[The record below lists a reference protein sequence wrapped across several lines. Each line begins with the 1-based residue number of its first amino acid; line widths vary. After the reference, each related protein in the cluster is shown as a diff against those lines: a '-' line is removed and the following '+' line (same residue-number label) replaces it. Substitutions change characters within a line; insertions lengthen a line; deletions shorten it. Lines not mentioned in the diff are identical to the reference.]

1 MTRNPHFDTGLGPG
15 IHPDILEEREP
26 LSRAFLAAL
35 TLHVTLLAA
44 MGIYAWMNAHRD
56 SFGAQNAGG
65 GAIGIEAVK
74 SIPLLHSGE
83 QNPVA
88 NDTESQVP
96 QQPAK
101 PVEKVKAEKVSPKA
115 VALKMKEKRRPAEVA
130 SERQRFRPFKEID
143 QNQVFAKQAPQVS
156 NPLFSAMP
164 GSGRIGTGANTTL
177 GTRFAGYAQQIQQL
191 VAQKWHTNDVDARVQ
206 TAPVVI
212 ASFDLMR
219 DGNIRNLRVLQQSGI
234 AALDYSVQRAILEAS
249 PFPPIPPG
257 FERDSAKVEFTFELK
272 R

>member
-1 MTRNPHFDTGLGPG
+1 MDQNF
-15 IHPDILEEREP
+15 HPDILDQPEP
-26 LSRAFLAAL
+26 LNRAFVAAL
-35 TLHVTLLAA
+35 TLHVTLIAG
-44 MGIYAWMNAHRD
+44 MGIYGWVSSHHE
-56 SFGAQNAGG
+56 SFGAPDAGG

-74 SIPLLHSGE
+74 SIPLLHSGP

-101 PVEKVKAEKVSPKA
+101 PLEREKEEKVSPNA
-115 VALKMKEKRRPAEVA
+115 VALKMKKRLPAYVA
-130 SERQRFRPFKEID
+130 SEHQKFRPFNQID

-177 GTRFAGYAQQIQQL
+177 GTRFAAYAQQIQQL

-212 ASFDLMR
+212 ASFDLLR
-219 DGNIRNLRVLQQSGI
+219 DGRILNLRVVQQSGI
-234 AALDYSVQRAILEAS
+234 SALDYSVQRAILEAS
-249 PFPPIPPG
+249 PFPPIPQG
-257 FERDSAKVEFTFELK
+257 FDKDSARVEFTFELK

>member
-1 MTRNPHFDTGLGPG
+1 MQNSGL
-15 IHPDILEEREP
+15 HPDILDQPEP
-26 LSRAFLAAL
+26 LSRAFVAAV
-35 TLHVTLLAA
+35 TLHVTLIVG
-44 MGIYAWMNAHRD
+44 MGIYGWVSSHHE
-56 SFGAQNAGG
+56 SFGAPDAGG

-101 PVEKVKAEKVSPKA
+101 PVEREKEEKVSPNA
-115 VALKMKEKRRPAEVA
+115 VALKMRKRLPAYVA
-130 SERQRFRPFKEID
+130 SEKQRFRPFKEIE

-191 VAQKWHTNDVDARVQ
+191 VAQKWHTGDVDAHVQ

-219 DGNIRNLRVLQQSGI
+219 DGSIRNPRIIQRSGI
-234 AALDYSVQRAILEAS
+234 SALDYSAQRAILEAS

-257 FERDSAKVEFTFELK
+257 FDKDSAHVEFTFELK

>member
-1 MTRNPHFDTGLGPG
+1 MSSQL
-15 IHPDILEEREP
+15 HPDILDQREP
-26 LSRAFLAAL
+26 LNRAFVAAL
-35 TLHVTLLAA
+35 TLHVTLIAG
-44 MGIYAWMNAHRD
+44 MGIYGWVSTHHD

-74 SIPLLHSGE
+74 SIPLLHSGA

-88 NDTESQVP
+88 DDTESQVP

-101 PVEKVKAEKVSPKA
+101 PAERVKEEKVSPNA
-115 VALKMKEKRRPAEVA
+115 VALKMKQKRLPAYVA
-130 SERQRFRPFKEID
+130 SEHQIYRPFKEID
-143 QNQVFAKQAPQVS
+143 RNQVFSRQAPQVS

-177 GTRFAGYAQQIQQL
+177 GTRFSAYAQQIQQL

-219 DGNIRNLRVLQQSGI
+219 DGSIRNLRVVQQSGI
-234 AALDYSVQRAILEAS
+234 SALDYSVQRAILEAS
-249 PFPPIPPG
+249 PFPPIPAT

>member
-1 MTRNPHFDTGLGPG
+1 MDQNF
-15 IHPDILEEREP
+15 HPDILDQPEP
-26 LSRAFLAAL
+26 LNRAFVAAL
-35 TLHVTLLAA
+35 TLHVTLFVG
-44 MGIYAWMNAHRD
+44 MGIYGWVNAHHE
-56 SFGAQNAGG
+56 SFGAPNAGG

-88 NDTESQVP
+88 SDTESQVP

-101 PVEKVKAEKVSPKA
+101 PVEREKEEKVSPNA
-115 VALKMKEKRRPAEVA
+115 VALKMKKNRLPAFVA
-130 SERQRFRPFKEID
+130 SEKQRFRPFNKID
-143 QNQVFAKQAPQVS
+143 ENQVFAKQAPQVS

-212 ASFDLMR
+212 ASFELMR
-219 DGNIRNLRVLQQSGI
+219 DGRISNLRVVQPSGI
-234 AALDYSVQRAILEAS
+234 SALDYSAQRAILEAS
-249 PFPPIPPG
+249 PFPPIPAG
-257 FERDSAKVEFTFELK
+257 FERDSARIEFTFELK

>member
-1 MTRNPHFDTGLGPG
+1 MDQNFHPH
-15 IHPDILEEREP
+15 ILDQPEP
-26 LSRAFLAAL
+26 LNRAFMAAL
-35 TLHVTLLAA
+35 TLHVTLIAGL
-44 MGIYAWMNAHRD
+44 GIYGWVSSHHE
-56 SFGAQNAGG
+56 SFGAPDAGG

-74 SIPLLHSGE
+74 SIPLLHTGP

-88 NDTESQVP
+88 NDTESQVL

-101 PVEKVKAEKVSPKA
+101 PVEREKEEKVSPNA
-115 VALKMKEKRRPAEVA
+115 VALKMKKRLPAYVA
-130 SERQRFRPFKEID
+130 SERQKFRPFKQID
-143 QNQVFAKQAPQVS
+143 ENQVFAKQAPQVS

-191 VAQKWHTNDVDARVQ
+191 VAQKWHTSDVDAHVQ

-219 DGNIRNLRVLQQSGI
+219 DGRIRNLRVVQQSGVS
-234 AALDYSVQRAILEAS
+234 ALDYSAQRAILEAS
-249 PFPPIPPG
+249 PFPPIPAG
-257 FERDSAKVEFTFELK
+257 FDKDSAHVEFTFELK

>member
-1 MTRNPHFDTGLGPG
+1 MNQDTGL
-15 IHPDILEEREP
+15 HPDILDQREP
-26 LSRAFLAAL
+26 INRAFLAAL
-35 TLHVTLLAA
+35 TLHVTLIAG
-44 MGIYAWMNAHRD
+44 MGIYGWVSTHRD
-56 SFGAQNAGG
+56 SFGAQDAGG

-74 SIPLLHSGE
+74 SIPLLHSGQ

-101 PVEKVKAEKVSPKA
+101 PIEQTKEEKVSPKA
-115 VALKMKEKRRPAEVA
+115 VALKMREKKHPADVA

-177 GTRFAGYAQQIQQL
+177 GTRFAEYGQQIQQL

-206 TAPVVI
+206 TAPIVI

-219 DGNIRNLRVLQQSGI
+219 DGSIRNLRVLQQSGI
-234 AALDYSVQRAILEAS
+234 SALDYSVQRAILEAS

>member
-1 MTRNPHFDTGLGPG
+1 MDHNF
-15 IHPDILEEREP
+15 HPDILDQPEP
-26 LSRAFLAAL
+26 LNRAFLGAL
-35 TLHVTLLAA
+35 TLHGTLLAGMA
-44 MGIYAWMNAHRD
+44 IYGWVNSHRE
-56 SFGAQNAGG
+56 SFGAPDAGG

-88 NDTESQVP
+88 SDTESQVP

-101 PVEKVKAEKVSPKA
+101 PVEREKEEKVSPNA
-115 VALKMKEKRRPAEVA
+115 VALKMKKNRLPAFVA
-130 SERQRFRPFKEID
+130 SEKQRFRPFNKID
-143 QNQVFAKQAPQVS
+143 ENQVFAKQSPQVS

-219 DGNIRNLRVLQQSGI
+219 DGRIRNLRVVQQSGVS
-234 AALDYSVQRAILEAS
+234 ALDYSVQRAILEAS

-257 FERDSAKVEFTFELK
+257 FDKDSARVEFTFELK

>member
-1 MTRNPHFDTGLGPG
+1 
-15 IHPDILEEREP
+15 
-26 LSRAFLAAL
+26 
-35 TLHVTLLAA
+35 
-44 MGIYAWMNAHRD
+44 
-56 SFGAQNAGG
+56 
-65 GAIGIEAVK
+65 VK
-74 SIPLLHSGE
+74 SIPLRHSGA

-101 PVEKVKAEKVSPKA
+101 PLEREKEEKVSPNA
-115 VALKMKEKRRPAEVA
+115 VALKMKKRLPAYVA
-130 SERQRFRPFKEID
+130 SEHQKFRPFNQID

-219 DGNIRNLRVLQQSGI
+219 DGRIRNLRVVQQSGI
-234 AALDYSVQRAILEAS
+234 SALDYSVQRAILEAS
-249 PFPPIPPG
+249 PFPPIPAG
-257 FERDSAKVEFTFELK
+257 FDKDSARVEFTFELK

>member
-1 MTRNPHFDTGLGPG
+1 MDQNY
-15 IHPDILEEREP
+15 HPDILDQPEP
-26 LSRAFLAAL
+26 LNRAFVAAL
-35 TLHVTLLAA
+35 TLHVTLIAG
-44 MGIYAWMNAHRD
+44 MGIYSWVSSHHD

-101 PVEKVKAEKVSPKA
+101 PIEREKVEKVSPNA
-115 VALKMKEKRRPAEVA
+115 VALKMKQKKRQADVA
-130 SERQRFRPFKEID
+130 SEHQKFRPFKEID
-143 QNQVFAKQAPQVS
+143 NNQVFAKQAPQVS

-177 GTRFAGYAQQIQQL
+177 GTRFAGYAQQVQQL
-191 VAQKWHTNDVDARVQ
+191 VAQKWHTGDVAATVQ
-206 TAPVVI
+206 TAPMVI

-219 DGNIRNLRVLQQSGI
+219 DGSIRNPRIIQRSGI
-234 AALDYSVQRAILEAS
+234 SALDYSAQRAILEAS
-249 PFPPIPPG
+249 PFPPIPQG
-257 FERDSAKVEFTFELK
+257 FDKDSAHVEFTFELK

>member
-1 MTRNPHFDTGLGPG
+1 MDQNY
-15 IHPDILEEREP
+15 HPDILDQPEP
-26 LSRAFLAAL
+26 LNRAFLAAL
-35 TLHVTLLAA
+35 TLHVTLIVG
-44 MGIYAWMNAHRD
+44 MGIYGWVSSHHE
-56 SFGAQNAGG
+56 SFGAPDAGG

-74 SIPLLHSGE
+74 SIPLLHSGQ

-88 NDTESQVP
+88 NDTESQVL
-96 QQPAK
+96 QQPSK
-101 PVEKVKAEKVSPKA
+101 PIEREKQEKVSPNA
-115 VALKMKEKRRPAEVA
+115 VALKMKKRLPAYVA
-130 SERQRFRPFKEID
+130 SEHQKFRNFKEID

-177 GTRFAGYAQQIQQL
+177 GNHFPGYAQQIQQL

-206 TAPVVI
+206 TAPLVI
-212 ASFDLMR
+212 ASFELLR
-219 DGNIRNLRVLQQSGI
+219 DGRIRNLHVVQASGI
-234 AALDYSVQRAILEAS
+234 SALDYSVQRAILEAS

-257 FERDSAKVEFTFELK
+257 FDRDSARVEFTFELK

>member
-1 MTRNPHFDTGLGPG
+1 MDQNY
-15 IHPDILEEREP
+15 HPDILDQPEP
-26 LSRAFLAAL
+26 LNRAFVAAL
-35 TLHVTLLAA
+35 TLHVTLIASI
-44 MGIYAWMNAHRD
+44 GIYSWVSTHHE
-56 SFGAQNAGG
+56 SFGAENAGG

-101 PVEKVKAEKVSPKA
+101 PIEQEKVEKVSPNA
-115 VALKMKEKRRPAEVA
+115 VALKMKQKKRQADVA
-130 SERQRFRPFKEID
+130 SEHQKFRPFKEID

-191 VAQKWHTNDVDARVQ
+191 VAQKWHTGDVAASVQ

-219 DGNIRNLRVLQQSGI
+219 DGSIRNPRIIQRSGI
-234 AALDYSVQRAILEAS
+234 SALDYSAQRAILEAS

-257 FERDSAKVEFTFELK
+257 FDKDSAHVEFTFELK

>member
-1 MTRNPHFDTGLGPG
+1 MPQNSGL
-15 IHPDILEEREP
+15 HPDILDQREP
-26 LSRAFLAAL
+26 LNRAFLAAV
-35 TLHVTLLAA
+35 TLHVTLIAG
-44 MGIYAWMNAHRD
+44 MGIYGWVSTHRE

-83 QNPVA
+83 QNPLA

-101 PVEKVKAEKVSPKA
+101 PLEQEKPEKVSPNA
-115 VALKMKEKRRPAEVA
+115 VALKMKQKRRPADVA

-206 TAPVVI
+206 TAPIVI

-219 DGNIRNLRVLQQSGI
+219 DGRIRNLRIVQQSNI
-234 AALDYSVQRAILEAS
+234 SALDYSVQRAILEAS

-257 FERDSAKVEFTFELK
+257 FDKDSAKVEFTFELK